1 MFVHYYLMMMKEQDL
16 KIFVD
21 MAMLMLFDV
30 DVPVM
35 NVVMVFEH
43 NQQHLQEY
51 VQHLL
56 HHVY

>member
-1 MFVHYYLMMMKEQDL
+1 MMMKEQDL

-21 MAMLMLFDV
+21 MAMLMLFAV

-43 NQQHLQEY
+43 NQQHLQE
-51 VQHLL
+51 
-56 HHVY
+56 